1 MIKSADLMLLRV
13 LTVGL
18 FFLVLLEIVVLVA
31 CLLGGL
37 FGQHAWIAYLCL
49 SILTAPVW
57 GGILFLGVAW
67 VAGWLEQRAR
77 ARRIARAKAL
87 NCGP

>member
-1 MIKSADLMLLRV
+1 MIKSSDLMLLRV
-13 LTVGL
+13 VTVGI
-18 FFLVLLEIVVLVA
+18 FFLVA

-57 GGILFLGVAW
+57 GGILFLGMAW